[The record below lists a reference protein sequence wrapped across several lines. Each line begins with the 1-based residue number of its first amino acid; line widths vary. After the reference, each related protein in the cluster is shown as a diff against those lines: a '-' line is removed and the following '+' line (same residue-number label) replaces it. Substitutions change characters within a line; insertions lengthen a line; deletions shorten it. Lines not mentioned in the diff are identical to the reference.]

1 MVWKARRTQT
11 YLRLTCGAFLFA
23 AAVLAFPATASAHVK
38 WFAHYDVTVRPKPF
52 PEVAT
57 AIFFAIFAAFI
68 TMLFLG
74 FVADGWVAKRWPRV
88 LSAGSSFDAI
98 HDKWVRLGTGAF
110 LLCTWTIGLNI
121 LTPELHTKTGWIFT
135 IQFLSALF
143 VGWRR
148 TCVLSALGI
157 CALYVYGIT
166 QYGMFHMLDYVYFLG
181 IAVYLAGISISRMS
195 QIRVPVMTGCLA
207 FSIMWTA
214 IEKLVY
220 PQWTAQILQTH
231 SHMAMGIPFAQFI
244 VLAAFVEFT
253 LAFYL
258 ATGRGMLRLGALAL
272 LLLFVAAMPEFGR
285 RDVVGHLP
293 LIAIL
298 GVPVMRASSSLQR
311 FWHRPGHGIIL
322 NAAVVCLLYT
332 LSLSL
337 FFIAYY
343 GVQWLEY
350 PPFPK

>member
-1 MVWKARRTQT
+1 MTWKTGTTQI
-11 YLRLTCGAFLFA
+11 YLRSTCGALLFVA
-23 AAVLAFPATASAHVK
+23 AALVFPTTASAHVK
-38 WFAHYDVTVRPKPF
+38 WFANYDVTTRPKPF

-57 AIFFAIFAAFI
+57 TTFFAIFAAFLAI
-68 TMLFLG
+68 LFLG
-74 FVADGWVAKRWPRV
+74 FLADGWVAKRWPRV

-110 LLCTWTIGLNI
+110 LLCTWTIRLNI
-121 LTPELHTKTGWIFT
+121 LTPELHTQTGWIFT

-143 VGWRR
+143 IAWRR

-157 CALYVYGIT
+157 FALYVYGIT
-166 QYGMFHMLDYVYFLG
+166 RYGMFHMLDYVYFLG
-181 IAVYLAGISISRMS
+181 IAAYLAGISISRIS
-195 QIRVPVMTGCLA
+195 RIRVPVMTGCLA

-231 SHMAMGIPFAQFI
+231 SHMTMGIPFGPFI

-258 ATGRGMLRLGALAL
+258 ATGRGMLRLGSLAL
-272 LLLFVAAMPEFGR
+272 LLVFVAAMPEFGR
-285 RDVVGHLP
+285 IDVVGHLP

-298 GVPVMRASSSLQR
+298 GVPLMRGSSSLQC
-311 FWHRPGHGIIL
+311 FWHRPGLGIIL
-322 NAAVVCLLYT
+322 NAAAVCLLYT

-337 FFIAYY
+337 FFLTYY

-350 PPFPK
+350 RHA